1 LIRPNKDVAMD
12 AALALLYVVLG
23 GVNYGWQPAD
33 DAANGYEYIVQVEP
47 ELLDAMRRGNAVPI
61 ESNVPAEVAP
71 IRKVRI
77 VVGRGE
83 LPRETAAVNR
93 TAYFAGQPE
102 WTPDRYG
109 PIEPAAATRGERY
122 PPPSLP
128 PSSQVGPPPS
138 VLDRAQTAVTE
149 TSDALRDG
157 VEAGVRAA
165 NQELSR
171 GGDELLD
178 ASREAGQEFGQQL
191 QEWTNDPAREL
202 QETGNNVRVAT
213 ERTLG
218 TVGTRL
224 QQVTNPFVTAASP
237 STTTSGATTRG
248 GVAPPPWDDPAAQSA
263 PRWSDASADAGDAS
277 ASQSIAP
284 VRTATRTS
292 TGWTSIGTTVAAP
305 PLIVPS
311 LSTTA
316 RRTDTRPAAAS
327 QATNDGPLFPEES
340 PPRRDTIHS
349 PLSDPA
355 QQSASRGA
363 ADDWSTNW
371 SSGPSTPQVS
381 INRAGN
387 RPPNINTDRNSDLVD
402 VAPAGARQN
411 QQTDE
416 RPANRFEDVW
426 DNAGR
431 WGQAA
436 PSPPAIEATPNQTAG
451 SPANASPQGP
461 ANNPEIASAGT
472 NGTQPASAPAVVT
485 QSPVP
490 VQRGDELP
498 WLPLLLVS
506 LSLMGSL
513 SANLFLGWSYMDA
526 RQKYRTLVRKTTDKF
541 RRAAAA

>member
-1 LIRPNKDVAMD
+1 MD
-12 AALALLYVVLG
+12 AALAFLYVVLG

-33 DAANGYEYIVQVEP
+33 NADDGYEYIVQVEP
-47 ELLDAMRRGNAVPI
+47 ELLDAMRRGNAAPI

-77 VVGRGE
+77 VVGSGE
-83 LPRETAAVNR
+83 LPRETVAVNR

-128 PSSQVGPPPS
+128 ASSQVSPPPS

-149 TSDALRDG
+149 TSNTLRDG
-157 VEAGVRAA
+157 VEAGIRAA

-178 ASREAGQEFGQQL
+178 ASREAGQEFGQEL
-191 QEWTNDPAREL
+191 QKWTNDPAREL
-202 QETGNNVRVAT
+202 QETGNNVRAAT

-218 TVGTRL
+218 TVGNRL
-224 QQVTNPFVTAASP
+224 QQVTNPFVTTAPP
-237 STTTSGATTRG
+237 STTTRGAAPRG
-248 GVAPPPWDDPAAQSA
+248 GVAPPPWEDRAAQSA
-263 PRWSDASADAGDAS
+263 PRWSDAAAGAGDAP

-292 TGWTSIGTTVAAP
+292 TGWTSIGTTVASP
-305 PLIVPS
+305 PLIIPS

-316 RRTDTRPAAAS
+316 RQTDTRPAAAS
-327 QATNDGPLFPEES
+327 QAANDGPLFPEES
-340 PPRRDTIHS
+340 QPRRDTIHS

-355 QQSASRGA
+355 QQSAGRGA

-371 SSGPSTPQVS
+371 GSGPSTPQVS

-387 RPPNINTDRNSDLVD
+387 RPPNTAADRNSDLVA
-402 VAPAGARQN
+402 VEPAGTRQDR
-411 QQTDE
+411 QTEE
-416 RPANRFEDVW
+416 RPASRFQDVW
-426 DNAGR
+426 DNAAN
-431 WGQAA
+431 WGQPTQSAPAIGAA
-436 PSPPAIEATPNQTAG
+436 PNRTAD

-461 ANNPEIASAGT
+461 ANNPAIATAGT
-472 NGTQPASAPAVVT
+472 NGTQPASVPPVVT
-485 QSPVP
+485 QPPAS
-490 VQRGDELP
+490 VQRGDEPP

-526 RQKYRTLVRKTTDKF
+526 RQKYRTLVRKTADKF

>member
-1 LIRPNKDVAMD
+1 MD

-33 DAANGYEYIVQVEP
+33 DAEDGYEYIVQVEP
-47 ELLDAMRRGNAVPI
+47 ELAGAMRRGNAAPI

-83 LPRETAAVNR
+83 LPRETIAVNR

-122 PPPSLP
+122 PPPSVP
-128 PSSQVGPPPS
+128 TSSHVGPPPS

-157 VEAGVRAA
+157 MEAGIRAA

-202 QETGNNVRVAT
+202 QATGNNVRVAT

-224 QQVTNPFVTAASP
+224 QQVTNPFVTTASP
-237 STTTSGATTRG
+237 STTTTGVPIRG
-248 GVAPPPWDDPAAQSA
+248 GVAPPPWDDPAARSA
-263 PRWSDASADAGDAS
+263 PRWSGASADAGEAPT
-277 ASQSIAP
+277 SQSIAP
-284 VRTATRTS
+284 APIRTATRTS

-316 RRTDTRPAAAS
+316 
-327 QATNDGPLFPEES
+327 
-340 PPRRDTIHS
+340 
-349 PLSDPA
+349 
-355 QQSASRGA
+355 
-363 ADDWSTNW
+363 
-371 SSGPSTPQVS
+371 
-381 INRAGN
+381 
-387 RPPNINTDRNSDLVD
+387 
-402 VAPAGARQN
+402 
-411 QQTDE
+411 
-416 RPANRFEDVW
+416 
-426 DNAGR
+426 
-431 WGQAA
+431 
-436 PSPPAIEATPNQTAG
+436 
-451 SPANASPQGP
+451 
-461 ANNPEIASAGT
+461 
-472 NGTQPASAPAVVT
+472 
-485 QSPVP
+485 
-490 VQRGDELP
+490 
-498 WLPLLLVS
+498 
-506 LSLMGSL
+506 
-513 SANLFLGWSYMDA
+513 
-526 RQKYRTLVRKTTDKF
+526 
-541 RRAAAA
+541 